1 MSPRGVRQP
10 RERGFT
16 LLETLVALAATTVIL
31 GALAT
36 AVPTALRAR
45 TAATARLE
53 RATTSRTLLL
63 HLERELASAQPERF
77 VLVGAPTPRLEF
89 SGGDDPGQQLAY
101 GLVGDA
107 LVRRTAPRWSAPE
120 ASRPGVPV
128 LEQVRRI
135 ELAAFDGTA
144 WRDTWQAETPPIA
157 VRIRIVFTDGDAI
170 GTVATIP
177 TARPRSGV

>member
-1 MSPRGVRQP
+1 MTPRRARRP
-10 RERGFT
+10 HDRGFT
-16 LLETLVALAATTVIL
+16 LLETLVALATTTIVL

-63 HLERELASAQPERF
+63 HLERELSTALPERF
-77 VLVGAPTPRLEF
+77 LLRGTPAPRLEF

-101 GLVGDA
+101 GIEHGT
-107 LVRRTAPRWSAPE
+107 LVRRTAPRWSVPE
-120 ASRPGVPV
+120 ASRPGVTV
-128 LEQVRRI
+128 LEQVSRV
-135 ELAAFDGTA
+135 ELAAFDGTT
-144 WRDTWQAETPPIA
+144 WHDTWQAETPPTA
-157 VRIRIVFTDGDAI
+157 VRILIAFTDGDTI

-177 TARPRSGV
+177 TARPRRES